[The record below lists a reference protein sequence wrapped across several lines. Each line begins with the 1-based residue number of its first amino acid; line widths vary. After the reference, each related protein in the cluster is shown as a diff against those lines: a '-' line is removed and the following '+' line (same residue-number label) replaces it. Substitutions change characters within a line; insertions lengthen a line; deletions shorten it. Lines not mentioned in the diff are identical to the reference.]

1 MIRLLLAVATAVAVV
16 WAAGGNLGSL
26 IPDAEVAREV
36 IERSARTL
44 KEEVLDS
51 PELATE
57 IAERPEFGP
66 EAPDEPA
73 PAPAPP
79 RAGQPPGHTPGQLP
93 DWSQPLDA
101 ERAASVRLRLDRV
114 MTLAGGDTR

>member
-1 MIRLLLAVATAVAVV
+1 MIRLLLAVATACAVV

-26 IPDAEVAREV
+26 IPDAAVAREA

-44 KEEVLDS
+44 KA

-57 IAERPEFGP
+57 IAESPEFGP

-73 PAPAPP
+73 PAPP
-79 RAGQPPGHTPGQLP
+79 RAGHTPGQLP

-101 ERAASVRLRLDRV
+101 ERAAAVRLRLDRV

>member
-1 MIRLLLAVATAVAVV
+1 MIRLLLAVATACAVV

-26 IPDAEVAREV
+26 ISDAAVARDV

-44 KEEVLDS
+44 KEEVLHS
-51 PELATE
+51 PELGTE
-57 IAERPEFGP
+57 IAESPEFGP

-73 PAPAPP
+73 PAPPPP
-79 RAGQPPGHTPGQLP
+79 RAEQTPGQLP